1 MDSKNQEEKKIAGI
15 YIRVSTE
22 DQAREGFSLGEQEE
36 KLRQLCE
43 FKEYQIFKVYQDAGI
58 SAKDMEHR
66 PGFQQMMDDMRNH
79 VKDWGD
85 RDEVKNYLEQ
95 LVDKQAFDRKG
106 LIYGMGHAVYS
117 LSDPRARVFKSF
129 VERLAVAKGREK
141 DFALYS
147 MVENLAPEVI
157 AEKRHIYKGVS
168 ANVDFY
174 SGFVYSM
181 LDIPLELYTPIFA
194 IARIVGWSAHRM
206 EELVNMDK
214 IIRPAYRS
222 IMPEKAYVPL
232 EER

>member
-1 MDSKNQEEKKIAGI
+1 MTGVQTCALPI
-15 YIRVSTE
+15 YTYSVMAAALS
-22 DQAREGFSLGEQEE
+22 SLKGP
-36 KLRQLCE
+36 KHGGAN
-43 FKEYQIFKVYQDAGI
+43 IKVV
-58 SAKDMEHR
+58 E
-66 PGFQQMMDDMRNH
+66 MMDDMRSH

-222 IMPEKAYVPL
+222 IMPEKVYVPL
-232 EER
+232 EEREQ

>member
-1 MDSKNQEEKKIAGI
+1 MS
-15 YIRVSTE
+15 
-22 DQAREGFSLGEQEE
+22 SLKGP
-36 KLRQLCE
+36 KHGGAN
-43 FKEYQIFKVYQDAGI
+43 IKVV
-58 SAKDMEHR
+58 E
-66 PGFQQMMDDMRNH
+66 MMDDMRNH

-194 IARIVGWSAHRM
+194 IARIAGWSAHRL
-206 EELVNMDK
+206 EELLNAGK
-214 IIRPAYRS
+214 IIRPAY
-222 IMPEKAYVPL
+222 KYVGHHT
-232 EER
+232 EFYARDERE

>member
-1 MDSKNQEEKKIAGI
+1 
-15 YIRVSTE
+15 
-22 DQAREGFSLGEQEE
+22 
-36 KLRQLCE
+36 
-43 FKEYQIFKVYQDAGI
+43 
-58 SAKDMEHR
+58 
-66 PGFQQMMDDMRNH
+66 MRSH

-157 AEKRHIYKGVS
+157 AENRHIYK
-168 ANVDFY
+168 
-174 SGFVYSM
+174 
-181 LDIPLELYTPIFA
+181 
-194 IARIVGWSAHRM
+194 
-206 EELVNMDK
+206 
-214 IIRPAYRS
+214 
-222 IMPEKAYVPL
+222 
-232 EER
+232 ERAQNL